1 MRSSSQRLVTTATAP
16 GKTILFG
23 EHAVVYGRPAIAVPV
38 SGRRARVTVADLPA
52 ATGIRLVAR
61 DLGKRYAGAGGDADD
76 DGRFLQA
83 ALALVLGE
91 LGVDSAVLD
100 IEVTVESD
108 IPIAR
113 GMGSGAAVSA
123 ALMRAV
129 AAHLGVALERERLS
143 ALVFTTEKMLHG
155 NPSGIDNTTVVYDQP
170 VWFVHGERPEP
181 LSVPGRLTL
190 LIGDTGVPA
199 RTRESVAMVKGR
211 HQETPEVLEGCFDAI
226 GEIVYQAREALS
238 SGALEKLG
246 PLMDQNHALL
256 AAIGV
261 SSPELELLVRA
272 ARDAGALG
280 AKLSGGGMGGCMIAL
295 VDDRQR
301 EAVREALQSSGAT
314 QVIPTHVSGEVG
326 GSGLQAGQGCYDAR

>member
-1 MRSSSQRLVTTATAP
+1 MRSSSERQVTTATAP
-16 GKTILFG
+16 GKTILLG

-38 SGRRARVTVADLPA
+38 SGRRARVSVADLHA
-52 ATGIRLVAR
+52 STGIRLVAR
-61 DLGKRYAGAGGDADD
+61 DLGKRYGGAGGCVDD

-83 ALALVLGE
+83 AVALVLGE
-91 LGVDSAVLD
+91 MGVDSAALS
-100 IEVTVESD
+100 IEVMVESD

-129 AAHLGVALERERLS
+129 AAHLGVAIAPGRLS
-143 ALVFTTEKMLHG
+143 ELVFATEQMLHG
-155 NPSGIDNTTVVYDQP
+155 TPSGIDNTTVVYEQP
-170 VWFVHGERPEP
+170 VWFVRGERPEP
-181 LSVPGRLTL
+181 LSLRGRLTL

-199 RTRESVAMVKGR
+199 RTRESVAMVRSR
-211 HQETPEVLEGCFDAI
+211 HQEAPEVLEDYFDAI
-226 GEIVYQAREALS
+226 GDLVHQAREALT
-238 SGALEKLG
+238 SGTLEKLG
-246 PLMDQNHALL
+246 PLMDHNHALL
-256 AAIGV
+256 VAIGV

-301 EAVREALQSSGAT
+301 EPVRQALQSSGAT
-314 QVIPTHVSGEVG
+314 QVILTEVSGEAG
-326 GSGLQAGQGCYDAR
+326 DSGLQVGQEWYDAR